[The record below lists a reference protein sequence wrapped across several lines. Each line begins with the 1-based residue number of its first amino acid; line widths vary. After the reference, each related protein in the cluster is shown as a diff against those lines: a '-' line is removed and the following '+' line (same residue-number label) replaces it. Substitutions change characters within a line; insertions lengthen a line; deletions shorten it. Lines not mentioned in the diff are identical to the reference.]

1 MHSKKLKH
9 LCLSAVLSTA
19 LLSSN
24 VMYLQAAEETAQPA
38 QFDMDAATETVQQ
51 DQLDM
56 DTATVA
62 VQQDQLDEE
71 VTVEEAAPKA
81 DGTYHEITVSSV
93 EALEQALNEAK
104 DSATAER
111 PYKITMTPGSYNLDR
126 GLHIYG
132 NTYLHADGVTFTL
145 KSGLETN
152 MLKVG
157 ESLDTQSGYYY
168 KNITVYGGVWNAN
181 GGSNTVIKV
190 GHAQNFNMQNM
201 TVQNAKDAHLMEVAG
216 VDGLTIKNCTFKDQ
230 SLAVDARKRFYEAIQ
245 IDILLNSHLVGYR
258 SEDLAMKNITVSGCT
273 FSNVP
278 RGVGSHTAI
287 LNNYVDNVTIT
298 NNTFTNM
305 KSAAIQCR
313 NYTNCNISNNVIKN
327 APRGIAF
334 YSLAL
339 DGTFLSSTA
348 AKEGSTAASTST
360 SYVKPATNQNIT
372 ITGNT
377 ITTSGEDPYAG
388 YENVGILVGGL
399 KLDKDS
405 KDKTDGDL
413 IPKGDYYVSG
423 VTIKG
428 NTISTIGHGI
438 RLQDTKNS
446 TVSDNRIT
454 HTGNNPNGN
463 YYGIQ
468 LREASTNTRIN
479 NNTVKNMTVNGI
491 FLNDASSAPSIN
503 GNTVDSAG
511 KYGIALENASASSIS
526 ENSITK
532 SGVNGI
538 YLFRKSS
545 AGDIQSNTITSPKNT
560 GINLDNSTT
569 VDKIASNQIQ
579 SPGLHGMYLH
589 GQSVVKNISGN
600 IIRSTGK
607 YGIFV
612 SAATASKIEKNK
624 ITSTKQ
630 SGIFIQSGG
639 KVKAITSNTITSA
652 KHRGIAVNSVKC
664 DMKVNKNKVSKCSNT
679 PMYLNPKST
688 TYTVTIQDNQF
699 TGKKN
704 LTGIHAA
711 TGKVCIT
718 GNTIKSCNRAIL
730 LSEKARGT
738 VMTNKFS
745 KNTYNNA
752 RIAGKDYK
760 NLKKVAPSATATGKS
775 SITVKWKKVS
785 GASSYTVYR
794 AASKNGKYKKC
805 TICSS
810 ASFKDTNLKA
820 GKTYYYKVVPSTK
833 DHRGKVTI
841 MGPDSKIVSAK
852 AK

>member
-9 LCLSAVLSTA
+9 LCLSAFLCTA

-24 VMYLQAAEETAQPA
+24 VMYLHAEEGAEQPVQLDMNTAA
-38 QFDMDAATETVQQ
+38 ETVQ
-51 DQLDM
+51 DDS
-56 DTATVA
+56 
-62 VQQDQLDEE
+62 E
-71 VTVEEAAPKA
+71 VTVQEAAAKA
-81 DGTYHEITVSSV
+81 DGTYYEVTVSSV
-93 EALEQALNEAK
+93 AALEAALNEAK

-111 PYKITMTPGSYNLDR
+111 PYKITVAKGSYALDR
-126 GLHIYG
+126 GLHIYS
-132 NTYLHADGVTFTL
+132 NTYLHADGATFTL
-145 KSGLETN
+145 QSGLETN

-157 ESLDTQSGYYY
+157 DSQDNQSGYYY
-168 KNITVYGGVWNAN
+168 KNITIYGGTWNAN
-181 GGSNTVIKV
+181 GGSNTVIKA

-216 VDGLTIKNCTFKDQ
+216 VDGLTIRNCTFKDQ

-258 SEDLAMKNITVSGCT
+258 SEDLAMKNITISGCT

-278 RGVGSHTAI
+278 RGIGSHTAI

-348 AKEGSTAASTST
+348 AKEGGTAAVTST

-377 ITTSGEDPYAG
+377 ITTSGNDPYAG

-405 KDKTDGDL
+405 KDTTDGDL

-446 TVSDNRIT
+446 TVSDNKIT
-454 HTGNNPNGN
+454 HTGNNPDGN

-468 LREASTNTRIN
+468 LREASTNTSIDN
-479 NNTVKNMTVNGI
+479 NSVANITVNGI
-491 FLNDASSAPSIN
+491 FLNDNSSAPSISK
-503 GNTVDSAG
+503 NTVTSAG

-526 ENSITK
+526 ENTITK
-532 SGVNGI
+532 SGANAI

-545 AGDIQSNTITSPKNT
+545 AELIQSNTITSPKLT

-569 VDKIASNQIQ
+569 VDKITSNVIREA
-579 SPGLHGMYLH
+579 GLHGMYLH
-589 GQSVVKNISGN
+589 DQVVTKNISGN
-600 IIRSTGK
+600 TISSTGK

-624 ITSTKQ
+624 ISSTKQ
-630 SGIFIQSGG
+630 SGIFIQPGG
-639 KVKAITSNTITSA
+639 KVKTITANTITST
-652 KHRGIAVNSVKC
+652 KHRGIAINSVKC
-664 DMKVNKNKVSKCSNT
+664 DMTVNKNKVSKCSNT
-679 PMYLNPKST
+679 PIYLNPKST

-704 LTGIHAA
+704 ITGIHVA

-730 LSEKARGT
+730 VSDPAKGT
-738 VMTNKFS
+738 VKTNKFS
-745 KNTYNNA
+745 KNKYNNA
-752 RIAGKDYK
+752 RIGGKDYA
-760 NLKKVAPSATATGKS
+760 NLKKVVPSATAKGKS
-775 SITVKWKKVS
+775 SITLKWKSVS
-785 GASSYTVYR
+785 KASSYTVYR
-794 AASKNGKYKKC
+794 ATSKNGTYKKC
-805 TICSS
+805 GTCSS
-810 ASFKDTNLKA
+810 TSFKNTKLKK
-820 GKTYYYKVVPSTK
+820 GKTYYYKVVPTTNNN
-833 DHRGKVTI
+833 RAKVTV